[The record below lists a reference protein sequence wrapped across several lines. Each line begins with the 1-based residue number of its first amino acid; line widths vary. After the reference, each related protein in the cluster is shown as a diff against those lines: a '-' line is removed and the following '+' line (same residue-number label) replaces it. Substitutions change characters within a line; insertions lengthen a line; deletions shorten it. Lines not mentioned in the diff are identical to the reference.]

1 MNNKYTLVLNPLAGK
16 DAMVVGEKYRFT
28 VLTDRL
34 IRIEYQENGRFVDEP
49 TQTVICRDFPEVDYR
64 LLEQEDALEIVTA
77 HLHLYYDKKAFTR
90 EGLRIEMKEG
100 LPGCPKVLISTSSA
114 DRYTVA
120 AES

>member
-1 MNNKYTLVLNPLAGK
+1 MSRKYQLDLKPLAKK
-16 DAMVVGEKYRFT
+16 DAMVVGGKYRFT

-34 IRIEYQENGRFVDEP
+34 IRIEYQEDGRFVDEP
-49 TQTVICRDFPEVDYR
+49 TQTVICRDFPEVDFR
-64 LLEQEDALEIVTA
+64 VMEQNDSLQIVTA